1 MVVMSELALYVYRER
16 GMSLKNH
23 MQSLYDK
30 YGFFVSHNGYYF
42 MHDHSAVTTIMERL
56 RSNGNYQTLRDV
68 VTPYEIES
76 FRDLGEPGYD
86 SLQSDK
92 RPTLPTSK
100 SAPMMTIRFTN
111 GCVIQLRPSGTEP
124 KFKFY
129 IELKGK
135 PGVSREM
142 VEEELATMVDIVL
155 DRLLE
160 PVKNGLKKKS

>member
-30 YGFFVSHNGYYF
+30 YGFFVSNNGYYF
-42 MHDHSAVTTIMERL
+42 IRDQSVVTTIMERL
-56 RSNGNYQTLRDV
+56 RSNGTYKTLRDV

-100 SAPMMTIRFTN
+100 SAPMITIRFTN

-124 KFKFY
+124 KFKYY
-129 IELKGK
+129 IEMKGQ

-142 VEEELATMVDIVL
+142 VEEELETMVDTVL
-155 DRLLE
+155 GRLLE
-160 PVKNGLKKKS
+160 PVKNGMKKKA